1 MQVITNN
8 NIKCTIALAAL
19 QNVIDPEIGISV
31 VDLGLIYQVD
41 FDEEKKKVF
50 VTMTLTT
57 QFCPMGESITGAVK
71 RALEHTFSDDEI
83 IVELTFN
90 PPWNHERI
98 SEEGKQFLNR

>member
-8 NIKCTIALAAL
+8 NIKCTIAMAAL